1 MQFINFAIFQH
12 FNISNF
18 NFLMMLHQFKFSDW
32 RAHYSQVASQ
42 EDVVDLASVTG
53 LHVPQQAPLPEA
65 EQGHGPGL
73 LEPGPCHGD
82 HEAVEV
88 EAVDLA
94 ALQGH
99 DIEHQLGSRAV
110 KSKNKILKIKN
121 SCCHNDTLTLI
132 NLGGHR

>member
-1 MQFINFAIFQH
+1 MA
-12 FNISNF
+12 
-18 NFLMMLHQFKFSDW
+18 
-32 RAHYSQVASQ
+32 
-42 EDVVDLASVTG
+42 G
-53 LHVPQQAPLPEA
+53 LHVPQQVPLPEA

-73 LEPGPCHGD
+73 LESGPCHGD

-110 KSKNKILKIKN
+110 KSKNKILKIKS
-121 SCCHNDTLTLI
+121 SCCHNDTLTLSHR
-132 NLGGHR
+132 GGHR

>member
-1 MQFINFAIFQH
+1 
-12 FNISNF
+12 
-18 NFLMMLHQFKFSDW
+18 MLHQFKFSDW

-53 LHVPQQAPLPEA
+53 LHVPQQVPLPEA
-65 EQGHGPGL
+65 EQGHSPGL

-110 KSKNKILKIKN
+110 KSKHKKHENKRLLLSI
-121 SCCHNDTLTLI
+121 
-132 NLGGHR
+132 